1 MAADKC
7 EKVSRTRMRYSERRN
22 MPKYST
28 THFLFQNKNIKAD
41 QG

>member
-1 MAADKC
+1 MIADKWY
-7 EKVSRTRMRYSERRN
+7 KISRTRMRYSERRN

-28 THFLFQNKNIKAD
+28 TRFLFQNKNIKAD